1 LLEDLKSRKISDI
14 QEHLARKIMREDG
27 ALQLARG
34 GVRGGAT
41 RCVIARVPATRSQ
54 PAVRSIDGRC
64 GTMGATAQ
72 GAEAYGELLSGP
84 GPELVRLGR
93 QVAEQTQQREL
104 CDA

>member
-1 LLEDLKSRKISDI
+1 M
-14 QEHLARKIMREDG
+14 QEHLARKILKEDG
-27 ALQLARG
+27 ALQLAAR
-34 GVRGGAT
+34 RRPRRSDPMCHRASSRDQEPACGAQHD
-41 RCVIARVPATRSQ
+41 S
-54 PAVRSIDGRC
+54 DGRC

-72 GAEAYGELLSGP
+72 SAEAYGELLSGP

>member
-1 LLEDLKSRKISDI
+1 
-14 QEHLARKIMREDG
+14 
-27 ALQLARG
+27 
-34 GVRGGAT
+34 
-41 RCVIARVPATRSQ
+41 
-54 PAVRSIDGRC
+54 VRSIDGRC